1 MKKILVPCDF
11 SKAAAN
17 AIRSAIAFAQMEKS
31 DIHLLHVIELPVIHD
46 SVVMPVMHFEDTL
59 LEELKQKAQA
69 TFTRLLEEFKGTEV
83 SFKSVVQ
90 FGPISRVILTYIA
103 DQQMDLVVMGTKGA
117 SGLHEILIGSNTEK
131 IVRASKAPVLVVRK
145 PMDASKVK
153 RIVFPTNIDFS
164 RMEDLMRNVKALQN
178 FFDATLHLVWINT
191 PGNFTN
197 DEKTLSR
204 LNEFAQRYM
213 LTNFV
218 INIFNDTLEE
228 SGIIRFS
235 HYVNADLLVM
245 ATHGRRGL
253 SHVFGGSLT
262 EDVVNHI
269 DLPVWTFSVPQAEAK
284 VLI

>member
-11 SKAAAN
+11 STAAAN

-31 DIHLLHVIELPVIHD
+31 EVHLLHVIELPVIHD
-46 SVVMPVMHFEDTL
+46 SVVMPVMQFEDSL
-59 LEELKQKAQA
+59 LEELKQKAQV
-69 TFTRLLEEFKGTEV
+69 TFTQLLDEFKGAEV
-83 SFKSVVQ
+83 SIKSVVL
-90 FGPISRVILTYIA
+90 FGPTSRVILSYVSDHQI
-103 DQQMDLVVMGTKGA
+103 DLVIMGTKGA

-145 PMDASKVK
+145 PMDARTVR
-153 RIVFPTNIDFS
+153 RIVFPTNIDFN
-164 RMEDLMRNVKALQN
+164 RMDDLMRNVKGLQN
-178 FFDATLHLVWINT
+178 FFGAVLHLVWINT

-197 DEKTLSR
+197 DEKTRSR
-204 LNEFAQRYM
+204 LNELAQRYM
-213 LTNFV
+213 LNNFV